1 MPIGIM
7 HVPREPEQV
16 ITQAI
21 YEHSEDSAEADAAAA
36 SNPVAAANNQNEA
49 NEPSPAT
56 PPYQPLGS
64 DEDWG
69 YEPVTQ
75 DQIAAM
81 VSMHHSIGDEEEEH
95 EEDTKEDDD
104 KENQMPDT
112 D

>member
-1 MPIGIM
+1 M

-16 ITQAI
+16 ITRAI
-21 YEHSEDSAEADAAAA
+21 SEHSEDSAEAGAAAA
-36 SNPVAAANNQNEA
+36 SNTVAAANNQNEA
-49 NEPSPAT
+49 NESSPST

-75 DQIAAM
+75 EQIAAM
-81 VSMHHSIGDEEEEH
+81 VSMHHSIGDDEGEH
-95 EEDTKEDDD
+95 EEDTSEDDD
-104 KENQMPDT
+104 KENQMPDI